1 MLAKP
6 TVQRRLCSET
16 RCLQSQLMAL
26 HYEFWKWLHDNY
38 FKRERRLLPAFV
50 SPPRKRICFT
60 LKRLIIFKTGLDLFK
75 KEMVLLKRWL
85 LDEVGKGIM
94 KTSMKV
100 IE

>member
-1 MLAKP
+1 MPVSSEDTWWGK
-6 TVQRRLCSET
+6 RRLCSET

-60 LKRLIIFKTGLDLFK
+60 LKRLIIFKTGLDLF
-75 KEMVLLKRWL
+75 
-85 LDEVGKGIM
+85 
-94 KTSMKV
+94 
-100 IE
+100 